1 MDARTP
7 APRAGRPDVALV
19 TGASSGIGERTVL
32 DLLDRGL
39 TVYAAARRVERM
51 AAVADAGAR
60 VLAMDVTDDA
70 SVQDGVARIIAE
82 AGGVDVLVNNAGYG
96 SYGSVEEVPGA
107 EARRQFDVNLF
118 GLAHL
123 TRLVLPGMRERG
135 RGRIINVSSIAG
147 TLYEPLGAWY
157 HASKAALD
165 RFSDCLR
172 TEVAP
177 FGVRVVTVRPA
188 GIRTEW
194 NEGARRSLHE
204 VSGRGP
210 YAGQVPGV
218 NFILRSLE
226 SRLLGNEV
234 ETVAADIV
242 RAATAARPAP
252 VIASGRGAAAVMWA
266 FRTVPPRLM
275 DEGVAWAVRA
285 GSRRGGR

>member
-1 MDARTP
+1 MPVPP
-7 APRAGRPDVALV
+7 AHGTARPDIALV
-19 TGASSGIGERTVL
+19 TGASSGIGERVVR
-32 DLLDRGL
+32 DLMAAGL

-51 AAVADAGAR
+51 AALAEEGAR
-60 VLAMDVTDDA
+60 VLAMDVTDAA
-70 SVQDGVARIIAE
+70 SVEAGVARIEAE

-96 SYGSVEEVPGA
+96 SYGSVEEVPDV

-123 TRLVLPGMRERG
+123 TRRVLPGMRQRG

-172 TEVAP
+172 VEVAP

-188 GIRTEW
+188 SIRTEW
-194 NEGARRSLHE
+194 NEGARESLHT

-210 YAGQVPGV
+210 YAAQVPGV
-218 NFILRSLE
+218 TFILRTLE

-234 ETVAADIV
+234 DAVGRDVV
-242 RAATAARPAP
+242 RAATAARPSP
-252 VIASGRGAAAVMWA
+252 VIASGRGAAAAMWA
-266 FRTVPPRLM
+266 FRTVPTALM
-275 DEGVAWAVRA
+275 DEAVAWAVRA